1 MNTGRSNRERMRLS
15 NTAAE
20 VMRSSEYMEAQMA
33 VQKHIQLKLG
43 DTAVE
48 ATALEMA
55 WRAKRY
61 AVSEAIHI
69 QRSKQESRYETD
81 EDRNLKLIQSMPYWL
96 NAQYK
101 LDNHKS
107 DMSRKEIKECKET
120 VTRFNKIIRTMINE
134 EQCSGMRETMDSINE
149 VMLKLNYT
157 RREIDYASQSFYAV
171 IQGMRHEIA
180 AESALNWT
188 PGVELAEMTSTEDDL
203 NGGDIR
209 VHYVDDQGER
219 FEFNIDIKAT
229 KISAYKA
236 NERNHRPGYYAIWSG
251 FDDYDF
257 CGRVLPENKII
268 KSKCSYYEEKIK
280 EIVAIERRRKAQR
293 TLRRVV

>member
-15 NTAAE
+15 DTATE
-20 VMRSSEYMEAQMA
+20 VMRSPEYIEAQDDMRS
-33 VQKHIQLKLG
+33 KLG
-43 DTAVE
+43 E
-48 ATALEMA
+48 TALKMV
-55 WRAKRY
+55 WAKRY
-61 AVSEAIHI
+61 AVSKAIHI
-69 QRSKQESRYETD
+69 HRSKQESRYETD

-96 NAQYK
+96 DAQLK
-101 LDNHKS
+101 LDGYKS
-107 DMSRKEIKECKET
+107 CKSIKECKET
-120 VTRFNKIIRTMINE
+120 VTIFNKIIRTMINE
-134 EQCSGMRETMDSINE
+134 EQCSGMKETMDSINE

-157 RREIDYASQSFYAV
+157 PPEINYAIQSFNAV
-171 IQGMRHEIA
+171 LQGMRHEIA

-188 PGVELAEMTSTEDDL
+188 SGVELAQMTNIEDDL
-203 NGGDIR
+203 NGGDIH
-209 VHYVDDQGER
+209 VDYVDDQGER

-229 KISAYKA
+229 KISADKA

>member
-15 NTAAE
+15 DTATE
-20 VMRSSEYMEAQMA
+20 VMRSPEYIEAQDDMRS
-33 VQKHIQLKLG
+33 KLG
-43 DTAVE
+43 E
-48 ATALEMA
+48 TALKMV
-55 WRAKRY
+55 WAKRH
-61 AVSEAIHI
+61 AVSKAIHI
-69 QRSKQESRYETD
+69 HRSKQESLYETD
-81 EDRNLKLIQSMPYWL
+81 EDRNLKLIQVMPYWL
-96 NAQYK
+96 DAQLK
-101 LDNHKS
+101 LDGHKS
-107 DMSRKEIKECKET
+107 CKSRKEKKECKET
-120 VTRFNKIIRTMINE
+120 VTIFNKIIRTMINE
-134 EQCSGMRETMDSINE
+134 EQCSSMKETMDSINE

-157 RREIDYASQSFYAV
+157 RLEINYARQSFNAV

-188 PGVELAEMTSTEDDL
+188 PGVELADMTNIEDDL
-203 NGGDIR
+203 NGGDIH
-209 VHYVDDQGER
+209 VDYVDDQGER

-229 KISAYKA
+229 KISADKA

-251 FDDYDF
+251 FDYDDF

-293 TLRRVV
+293 TLRRAV

>member
-15 NTAAE
+15 ETATE
-20 VMRSSEYMEAQMA
+20 VMRSPEYIEAQDYMRS
-33 VQKHIQLKLG
+33 KLG
-43 DTAVE
+43 E
-48 ATALEMA
+48 TALKMV
-55 WRAKRY
+55 WVKRY
-61 AVSEAIHI
+61 AVSKAIDIH
-69 QRSKQESRYETD
+69 RSKQESQYETKSRYETD
-81 EDRNLKLIQSMPYWL
+81 EDRNLKLIQIMPHWL
-96 NAQYK
+96 DAQLK
-101 LDNHKS
+101 LDGHKS
-107 DMSRKEIKECKET
+107 CKSREEIKKCKET
-120 VTRFNKIIRTMINE
+120 VTRFNKIIRTMIDE
-134 EQCSGMRETMDSINE
+134 EQCSSMKETMDSINK
-149 VMLKLNYT
+149 VMLMLNYT
-157 RREIDYASQSFYAV
+157 RSEIEYARQSFYAV

-203 NGGDIR
+203 NGGDIH
-209 VHYVDDQGER
+209 VYYVDDQGER
-219 FEFNIDIKAT
+219 FEFYIDIKAT

-236 NERNHRPGYYAIWSG
+236 NERNRRPGYYVSWSG
-251 FDDYDF
+251 FDYDDF

>member
-15 NTAAE
+15 DTATE
-20 VMRSSEYMEAQMA
+20 VMRSPEYIEAQDDMRS
-33 VQKHIQLKLG
+33 KLG
-43 DTAVE
+43 E
-48 ATALEMA
+48 TALKMV
-55 WRAKRY
+55 WAKRY
-61 AVSEAIHI
+61 AVSKAIHI
-69 QRSKQESRYETD
+69 HRSKQESLYETD
-81 EDRNLKLIQSMPYWL
+81 EDRNLKLIQIMPYWL
-96 NAQYK
+96 DAQLK
-101 LDNHKS
+101 LDGHKS
-107 DMSRKEIKECKET
+107 CKSRKEKKECKET
-120 VTRFNKIIRTMINE
+120 VTIFNKIIRTMINE
-134 EQCSGMRETMDSINE
+134 EQCSGMKETMDSINE
-149 VMLKLNYT
+149 VMLMLNYN
-157 RREIDYASQSFYAV
+157 RPEINYARQSFNAV

-188 PGVELAEMTSTEDDL
+188 PGVELADMTNIEDDL
-203 NGGDIR
+203 NGGDIH
-209 VHYVDDQGER
+209 VDYVDDQGER

-229 KISAYKA
+229 KISADKA

>member
-1 MNTGRSNRERMRLS
+1 MRLS
-15 NTAAE
+15 DTATE
-20 VMRSSEYMEAQMA
+20 VMRSPEYIEAQDDMRS
-33 VQKHIQLKLG
+33 KLG
-43 DTAVE
+43 E
-48 ATALEMA
+48 TALKMV
-55 WRAKRY
+55 WAKRY
-61 AVSEAIHI
+61 AVSKAIHI
-69 QRSKQESRYETD
+69 HRSKQESLYETD
-81 EDRNLKLIQSMPYWL
+81 EDRNLKLIQIMPYWL
-96 NAQYK
+96 DAQLK
-101 LDNHKS
+101 LDGHKS
-107 DMSRKEIKECKET
+107 CKSRKEKKECKET
-120 VTRFNKIIRTMINE
+120 VTIFNKIIRTMINE
-134 EQCSGMRETMDSINE
+134 EQCSSMKETMDSINE

-157 RREIDYASQSFYAV
+157 RPEINYARQSFNAV

-180 AESALNWT
+180 AENALNWT
-188 PGVELAEMTSTEDDL
+188 SGVELAQMTNIEDDL
-203 NGGDIR
+203 NGGDIH
-209 VHYVDDQGER
+209 VDYVDDQGER

-229 KISAYKA
+229 KISADKA

>member
-1 MNTGRSNRERMRLS
+1 MRLS
-15 NTAAE
+15 NTATE
-20 VMRSSEYMEAQMA
+20 VMRSPEYIEAQNY
-33 VQKHIQLKLG
+33 IRSELG
-43 DTAVE
+43 K
-48 ATALEMA
+48 TALEMVGV
-55 WRAKRY
+55 KRHV
-61 AVSEAIHI
+61 VSKAIDIH
-69 QRSKQESRYETD
+69 RSKQKSRYETD
-81 EDRNLKLIQSMPYWL
+81 EDRNLKLIQIMPYWL
-96 NAQYK
+96 DAQVK
-101 LDNHKS
+101 LNNHKS
-107 DMSRKEIKECKET
+107 DMSREEIKECKET

-134 EQCSGMRETMDSINE
+134 EQCSSMKETMDSIDE
-149 VMLKLNYT
+149 VMLMLNYNYQ
-157 RREIDYASQSFYAV
+157 EMNYAKQSFCTV
-171 IQGMRHEIA
+171 IRGMRHEIA

-188 PGVELAEMTSTEDDL
+188 PGVELADMTNIEDDL
-203 NGGDIR
+203 KGGDIH
-209 VHYVDDQGER
+209 VDYVDDQGER

-229 KISAYKA
+229 KISADKA

>member
-15 NTAAE
+15 DTATE
-20 VMRSSEYMEAQMA
+20 VMRSPEYVEAQDDMRS
-33 VQKHIQLKLG
+33 KLG
-43 DTAVE
+43 E
-48 ATALEMA
+48 TALKMV
-55 WRAKRY
+55 WAKRY
-61 AVSEAIHI
+61 AVSKAIHI
-69 QRSKQESRYETD
+69 HRSKQESRYETD
-81 EDRNLKLIQSMPYWL
+81 EDRNLKLIQIMPYWL
-96 NAQYK
+96 NAQYN

-120 VTRFNKIIRTMINE
+120 VTIFNKIIRTMINE
-134 EQCSGMRETMDSINE
+134 EQCSSMKETMDSINE

-157 RREIDYASQSFYAV
+157 YREINYASQSFNAV
-171 IQGMRHEIA
+171 IRGMRHEIA

-188 PGVELAEMTSTEDDL
+188 PGVELAEMTNVKDDL

-209 VHYVDDQGER
+209 VHYVDDQGEI
-219 FEFNIDIKAT
+219 ELIIDIKAT
-229 KISAYKA
+229 KISADKA
-236 NERNHRPGYYAIWSG
+236 NERNRRPGYYAIWSG

>member
-1 MNTGRSNRERMRLS
+1 MRLS
-15 NTAAE
+15 ETATE
-20 VMRSSEYMEAQMA
+20 VMRSPEYIEAQDYIRS
-33 VQKHIQLKLG
+33 KSKLG
-43 DTAVE
+43 E
-48 ATALEMA
+48 TALKMV
-55 WRAKRY
+55 WAKRY
-61 AVSEAIHI
+61 AVSKAIDIH
-69 QRSKQESRYETD
+69 RSKQESQYETKSRYETD

-107 DMSRKEIKECKET
+107 DMSHEEIKECKET

-134 EQCSGMRETMDSINE
+134 EQCSSMKETMDSINK
-149 VMLKLNYT
+149 VMSMLNYDY
-157 RREIDYASQSFYAV
+157 REMNYAEQSFNAV
-171 IQGMRHEIA
+171 LQGMRHEIA

-188 PGVELAEMTSTEDDL
+188 PGVELADMTSIEDDL
-203 NGGDIR
+203 NGGDIH
-209 VHYVDDQGER
+209 VDYVDDQGER

-236 NERNHRPGYYAIWSG
+236 NERNRRPGYYAIWSG
-251 FDDYDF
+251 FDYDDF

-293 TLRRVV
+293 TLRRVS

>member
-1 MNTGRSNRERMRLS
+1 MNTSRSNRERMRLS
-15 NTAAE
+15 ETATE
-20 VMRSSEYMEAQMA
+20 VMRSPEYIEAQDDMRS
-33 VQKHIQLKLG
+33 KLG
-43 DTAVE
+43 E
-48 ATALEMA
+48 TALKMV
-55 WRAKRY
+55 WAKRY
-61 AVSEAIHI
+61 AVSKAIHI
-69 QRSKQESRYETD
+69 HRSKQESLYETD
-81 EDRNLKLIQSMPYWL
+81 EDRNLKLIQIMPYWL
-96 NAQYK
+96 DAQLK
-101 LDNHKS
+101 LDGHKS
-107 DMSRKEIKECKET
+107 CKSRKEKKECKET
-120 VTRFNKIIRTMINE
+120 VTIFNKIIRTMINE
-134 EQCSGMRETMDSINE
+134 EQCSSMKETMDSINE

-157 RREIDYASQSFYAV
+157 RLEINYARQSFNAV

-188 PGVELAEMTSTEDDL
+188 PGVELADMTNIEDDL
-203 NGGDIR
+203 NGGDIH
-209 VHYVDDQGER
+209 VDYVDDQGER

-229 KISAYKA
+229 KISADKA

>member
-1 MNTGRSNRERMRLS
+1 MRLS
-15 NTAAE
+15 EVAAE
-20 VMRSSEYMEAQMA
+20 VTRSSEYME
-33 VQKHIQLKLG
+33 ICSKLG
-43 DTAVE
+43 E
-48 ATALEMA
+48 TALKTVG
-55 WRAKRY
+55 AKRY
-61 AVSEAIHI
+61 VVSKAIDI

-81 EDRNLKLIQSMPYWL
+81 EDRTRKFLQIMPHWL

-101 LDNHKS
+101 LDKHNS
-107 DMSRKEIKECKET
+107 DMSHKEIKECKET
-120 VTRFNKIIRTMINE
+120 VTTFNKIIRTMIDE
-134 EQCSGMRETMDSINE
+134 EQCSSMKETMDSINE

-157 RREIDYASQSFYAV
+157 RPEINYARQSFNAV

-188 PGVELAEMTSTEDDL
+188 SGVELAQMTNIEDDL
-203 NGGDIR
+203 NGGDIH
-209 VHYVDDQGER
+209 VDYVDDQGER

-229 KISAYKA
+229 KISADKA